1 MMLISTR
8 NILLDVVW
16 NATIA
21 GGFLDIRELSILL
34 IDHVTVIN
42 YDNQLIVNWV
52 ACQYIEKCKEMLMI
66 VKVK

>member
-8 NILLDVVW
+8 NISLDVVW

-21 GGFLDIRELSILL
+21 GAFLDIRELSILL